1 MIRPQKQ
8 GIGAMG
14 CDGPPQR
21 RSEDETK
28 TRSLIPVNIYLLI
41 TLLCALALLGYFF
54 RVPLGER
61 IVHYYHLFA
70 DREQIKTFIAAF
82 GLGAPVAFIVIQIL
96 QVVLA
101 PIPGEATGFIGGYLF
116 GAIPGFL
123 YSSVG
128 LTAGSWIN
136 FTIGRF
142 LGKRFVRKLIPES
155 RFKRFNYILKRQG
168 IIVLFILFVFPGFP
182 KDLLCLFLGISTL
195 PLKVFIMLAAIGR
208 MPGTFMLSLQ
218 GALLFEQMYGWFILG
233 LTLCLISS
241 FLGYRYREDVY
252 RWIEKFNSG
261 GGSTDVDDCIK

>member
-101 PIPGEATGFIGGYLF
+101 P
-116 GAIPGFL
+116 
-123 YSSVG
+123 
-128 LTAGSWIN
+128 
-136 FTIGRF
+136 
-142 LGKRFVRKLIPES
+142 
-155 RFKRFNYILKRQG
+155 
-168 IIVLFILFVFPGFP
+168 
-182 KDLLCLFLGISTL
+182 
-195 PLKVFIMLAAIGR
+195 
-208 MPGTFMLSLQ
+208 
-218 GALLFEQMYGWFILG
+218 
-233 LTLCLISS
+233 
-241 FLGYRYREDVY
+241 
-252 RWIEKFNSG
+252 
-261 GGSTDVDDCIK
+261 